1 MWSNISIMWSN
12 NLLNSLFLLGPQLKI
27 TDKKKELKTPQVTL
41 VVAIICPSMS
51 VLWHS
56 KCERGGKRGRRVRHT
71 KGVCSATRG
80 GGEGGWRDPVATL
93 LHLAYCTE
101 KWVVKQQPSFLQT
114 SCAFLF
120 SACYKENLAPLAAD
134 LWKNQTCLNRI
145 KLVWIGSKVSKLVQ
159 TCLHWIKQAVPLPC
173 LL

>member
-1 MWSNISIMWSN
+1 M
-12 NLLNSLFLLGPQLKI
+12 
-27 TDKKKELKTPQVTL
+27 TL

-101 KWVVKQQPSFLQT
+101 EWVVKQQPSFLQT
-114 SCAFLF
+114 SCAFPIL
-120 SACYKENLAPLAAD
+120 
-134 LWKNQTCLNRI
+134 CLLQR
-145 KLVWIGSKVSKLVQ
+145 KSGTIGSWPFLKHLIKRVEFLPIRRVEFLKFWKYYVHKPRHNGSRSLI
-159 TCLHWIKQAVPLPC
+159 TRIFGWTRGISTNWIPMCTLFTVT
-173 LL
+173 

>member
-1 MWSNISIMWSN
+1 M
-12 NLLNSLFLLGPQLKI
+12 
-27 TDKKKELKTPQVTL
+27 TL

-80 GGEGGWRDPVATL
+80 GGERGWRDPVATL

-101 KWVVKQQPSFLQT
+101 EWVVKQQPSFLQT

-134 LWKNQTCLNRI
+134 LWKKNQTCLNKI

-159 TCLHWIKQAVPLPC
+159 TQASCSSSMLVIKKISSIGSWTLKKIRKSEKLKILCPQTQT
-173 LL
+173 